1 MSFSQRC
8 EERAGT
14 FSSLVQHHFK
24 AELYRY
30 VYIVIFGKNLS
41 KCYWIV
47 SQEDLQ
53 HKILNWSTLLP
64 SCPYI

>member
-1 MSFSQRC
+1 MSFSQRY

-14 FSSLVQHHFK
+14 FSCLAQHHFK

-30 VYIVIFGKNLS
+30 VYTVIFGKNLS

-47 SQEDLQ
+47 
-53 HKILNWSTLLP
+53 LLFF
-64 SCPYI
+64 

>member
-1 MSFSQRC
+1 MSFSQRY

-14 FSSLVQHHFK
+14 FSSLAQHHFK

-30 VYIVIFGKNLS
+30 VYTVIFGKNLS

-47 SQEDLQ
+47 
-53 HKILNWSTLLP
+53 LLFF
-64 SCPYI
+64 